1 MAIEPTVNSYWRG
14 DGDGTNLIFT
24 FPFSKFED
32 DDVFVYTYNTG
43 TGSWDPKTV
52 TTDYTINGSTVTFV
66 AGKAP
71 AAPPSAGFGN
81 VLILRKTDFQT
92 NKAQF
97 SAGSSIR
104 AKDLEDNFLQS
115 IFADQEFRDQK
126 VDKISPEFWGDVDM
140 NDRLIRNLQ
149 DPIADGDAINKKYFE
164 DRRTNTLVQQ
174 NTPSSAQEALGLHWL
189 VQKDAVNEQA
199 HKIYN
204 GSTWVTVASGRQYD
218 PQPGTRTRYVDTKNG
233 SDDALNTGQLRS
245 SPLKTIKR
253 AVDLVNADPAGDG
266 SLIWVDAGIY
276 QEVLP
281 ITIQKDN
288 VSIVGTT
295 QRSCFIS
302 PKLSAADEAGYDP
315 TATATAS
322 ETKVMFEVDSGTYL
336 ANFTFCGL
344 KASGPR
350 GGHPADSTSAV
361 YGLPTEQGWAV
372 AFRNGVSIK
381 KSPYIQNCVSYT
393 DSEVDNGTTVYDAN
407 GVITSGFDPDTMSGL
422 GGDQTSAPCGGGV
435 IVDGS
440 KCVQTSPLRSM
451 VVDAYTQINLNG
463 PGVLATNNAYAQLVS
478 FFGTFC
484 HYHAKARNGSQLNL
498 SNCTTDFGEYGLIAE
513 GRSSTPIATASVV
526 DAAAIGD
533 VFFKCTIPA
542 PAVGFHGSSVA
553 PRRTHIIEVGGVEY
567 PIKDYALINGGTEYK
582 ITVHNPNAAD
592 PSINDGLTTV
602 LNPSDGVN
610 IYLKSM
616 ITTGGHV
623 FEYVGSGTDYSAHP
637 DNGGEPNPA
646 QQAIEIGSGQ
656 VWLSGMDED
665 GRFVVGSGNQTVFE
679 VNQLTGSV
687 TLPSGGTLG
696 LNIVS
701 DTTPQL
707 GGDLDVNGKKITTA
721 GDGHVI
727 IDPAGTGEVQ
737 MNAKV
742 VFDSTQPTAS
752 TTAPNIV
759 QLSNDYQAGSSTVA
773 ATPSA
778 VKSLMP
784 AGSVIMFAGSTA
796 PAGYLEMKGQSVPN
810 GNGTIDGIT
819 TNFSALRSAIG
830 STIPDMRGRF
840 ARGWDHGR
848 GLDSGRNIRSGQGDA
863 FESHKH
869 SVTSGG
875 SHSHGMGSAGSHNH
889 SMDSAGN
896 HRHSY
901 EKSRDGNNF
910 GGDGQDVHQNH
921 QSANTNYAGSHT
933 HSINSAGSHSHS
945 INSGGSHSHGMGNT
959 GGSETRPT
967 NIALM
972 YCIKY

>member
-24 FPFSKFED
+24 FPFSKFEN
-32 DDVFVYTYNTG
+32 DDVFVYVYNT
-43 TGSWDPKTV
+43 TSGSWTPKFV
-52 TTDYTINGSTVTFV
+52 TTDYTINGSTITFNS
-66 AGKAP
+66 GKAP
-71 AAPPSAGFGN
+71 ASPPSTGFGN

-140 NDRLIRNLQ
+140 NARLIRNLG

-189 VQKDAVNEQA
+189 VQKDAANEQA
-199 HKIYN
+199 HKIFN
-204 GSTWVTVASGRQYD
+204 GSAWITVASGRQYD
-218 PQPGTRTRYVDTKNG
+218 PQPGTRTRYVDCKNG

-253 AVDLVNADPAGDG
+253 AVELVNNDLAGDG

-281 ITIQKDN
+281 ITILKEN

-295 QRSCFIS
+295 QRSCFIA
-302 PKLSAADEAGYDP
+302 PKLSASDEASYDP

-322 ETKVMFEVDSGTYL
+322 ETKVMFEVDTGTYL

-350 GGHPADSTSAV
+350 GGCPEDSPSTV

-381 KSPYIQNCVSYT
+381 KSPYVQNCVSYT
-393 DSEVDNGTTVYDAN
+393 DSHVDNRTTVYDSN
-407 GVITSGFDPDTMSGL
+407 GVITSGFNPDTMAGL
-422 GGDQTSAPCGGGV
+422 GGDKTSDPCGGGV
-435 IVDGS
+435 LVDGS
-440 KCVQTSPLRSM
+440 KCLQSSPLRSM

-463 PGVLATNNAYAQLVS
+463 PGILATNNAYAQLVS

-484 HYHAKARNGSQLNL
+484 HYHAKARFGSQLNL
-498 SNCTTDFGEYGLIAE
+498 SNCTTDFGDYGLIAE
-513 GRSSTPIATASVV
+513 GRSSTPIATAAVV
-526 DAAAIGD
+526 NGAAVGD
-533 VFFKCTIPA
+533 TFFTCTIPA
-542 PAVGFHGSSVA
+542 AAVDFHGDSVA

-567 PIKDYALINGGTEYK
+567 PIKDYLLVNNGAEYQ

-592 PSINDGLTTV
+592 PSQNDGLTTA
-602 LNPSDGVN
+602 LSPSDGVN

-637 DNGGEPNPA
+637 DNGGEPKPL
-646 QQAIEIGSGQ
+646 QQAVEIGSGQ

-665 GRFVVGSGNQTVFE
+665 GRFIVGSGNQTVFE

-687 TLPSGGTLG
+687 TLPSGGTVG

-707 GGDLDVNGKKITTA
+707 GGPLDVNGQIITSA
-721 GDGHVI
+721 GDGNVV
-727 IDPAGTGEVQ
+727 IDPAGVGKVQ
-737 MNAKV
+737 MGSEV
-742 VFDSTQPTAS
+742 LFDSTQPTAS
-752 TTAPNIV
+752 TTAANIV
-759 QLSNDYQAGSSTVA
+759 QISNDYQDGSQTVA

-784 AGSVIMFAGSTA
+784 AGSVIMFAGGTA

-819 TNFSALRSAIG
+819 TDFGPLRTAIG

-840 ARGWDHGR
+840 ARGWDNGR
-848 GLDSGRNIRSGQGDA
+848 GLDNGRSIRSGQGDS
-863 FESHKH
+863 FE
-869 SVTSGG
+869 
-875 SHSHGMGSAGSHNH
+875 SHNH
-889 SMDSAGN
+889 SMNSKGNHTHSIGSNGSHSHSMGSGGN
-896 HRHSY
+896 HRHTYS
-901 EKSRDGNNF
+901 KSVDGNNF

-921 QSANTNYAGSHT
+921 NNANTNYAGSHT
-933 HSINSAGSHSHS
+933 HSINSNGNHSHS
-945 INSGGSHSHGMGNT
+945 INTTGNHT
-959 GGSETRPT
+959 HTITSVGGSETRPT
-967 NIALM
+967 NVALM